1 MRESVL
7 SAPRPLCPAADLIER
22 GKAVVFDVL
31 LWGQPARAFALRF
44 DGRLVGYINR
54 CAHVP
59 VEMDWQPGEFLDHDK
74 RWIVCAIHGASYE
87 PADGRCVGG
96 PCGRGRLIRLAM
108 AEQDG
113 QACWY
118 PSTDV
123 RPVSFDEP
131 AAP

>member
-1 MRESVL
+1 MCIRDRV
-7 SAPRPLCPAADLIER
+7 A
-22 GKAVVFDVL
+22 FDVL

-74 RWIVCAIHGASYE
+74 RWIVCSIHGASYE

-96 PCGRGRLIRLAM
+96 PCGRGKLIRLTM
-108 AEQDG
+108 AEQGGQAVCVIVVLVPAKDG
-113 QACWY
+113 Q
-118 PSTDV
+118 
-123 RPVSFDEP
+123 RPRRVEFVVP
-131 AAP
+131 RN